1 MPDEI
6 KPSFTIEGV
15 MKELEEATL
24 MDDYFMRAFFEDNIS
39 GTQTVLRIIMD
50 KPDLIVKSVS
60 VQEDF
65 KGFDDSH
72 GVRFDVYA
80 VDSDNRQYDIEFQ
93 NKSEGASPYRA
104 DFNSAMLTVRTLKK
118 SESYSVLSKRE
129 RVVIFIT
136 KTDVLKEGLPI
147 YRIERV
153 IVDTGKPFN
162 DGTRIIYVNTAHE
175 DTNTALGKL
184 VHDLRCGNLRKW
196 YYSELAEQADEARKK
211 VRKMTQIEAMKAYER
226 AEGKAEMQKSI
237 ATDLIRLGRVAL
249 EDIAKVCHLTL
260 EQVKNLAATVNA

>member
-1 MPDEI
+1 MPER
-6 KPSFTIEGV
+6 KPAFTINDV
-15 MKELEEATL
+15 IKEIEEATL

-39 GTQTVLRIIMD
+39 GTQIVLRIIMD
-50 KPDLIVKSVS
+50 KPDLIVMSVS

-65 KGFDDSH
+65 RGFDDSH

-80 VDSDNRQYDIEFQ
+80 VDSENRQYDIEFQ
-93 NKSEGASPYRA
+93 NKPEGASPQRA

-118 SESYSVLSKRE
+118 SENYSVLSERE

-136 KTDVLKEGLPI
+136 KTDVLKGGLPI
-147 YRIERV
+147 YRVERV
-153 IVDTGKPFN
+153 IRETGKPFN
-162 DGTRIIYVNTAHE
+162 DGTRIIYVNTSHK
-175 DTNTALGKL
+175 DTGTALGKL
-184 VHDLRCGNLRKW
+184 VHDFRCGNLRKW
-196 YYSELAEQADEARKK
+196 YYTELAEQADDVRKK
-211 VRKMTQIEAMKAYER
+211 VNRVSAIEAMKEYER

-237 ATDLIRLGRVAL
+237 ATGLIKLGQIAF